1 MTKLNKNG
9 IHISPTMQKILLEK
23 TITYLQQETLDNDI
37 YTKGDIC
44 EEILNYMG
52 HVLIT
57 DGLIPE
63 DKK

>member
-1 MTKLNKNG
+1 MTKLNRNG
-9 IHISPTMQKILLEK
+9 IHISPTMQKIVLEK
-23 TITYLQQETLDNDI
+23 TITYLQQGIDDI
-37 YTKGDIC
+37 EGFTRGQIC

-57 DGLIPE
+57 DGLISE